1 MSLRLYSTTTPHVCP
16 SSAFAAE
23 RRYRHAI
30 MTDDEVVRT
39 LLLEAHRCVDG
50 AAEAAVEKLGLQR
63 RQPTP
68 KQGEVD
74 PEALLVYPPNNVLS
88 PEEEQALRSMKLSTV
103 QRSALKKL
111 IADGCAIAFFD
122 FFNLLDATADPE
134 VKPPTKSWLG
144 AWLVAPKDHDDRDML
159 HDAFFDS
166 YWDYDE
172 AMKREPTGE

>member
-134 VKPPTKSWLG
+134 VKPPPNRGLAHGSSLPRTMTIGTCSTT
-144 AWLVAPKDHDDRDML
+144 PSSIR
-159 HDAFFDS
+159 
-166 YWDYDE
+166 
-172 AMKREPTGE
+172 TGTTTRP